1 MGGRQSKRSVD
12 ITTTPKKEG
21 TEDQQQP
28 LDGRLGHIEEGEG
41 ESKPAANGAPTV
53 SATDIQ
59 VRKSDHF
66 EDCGLMTSGQ
76 WPETWLIWQSG
87 HLVGWVFVTEFVW

>member
-12 ITTTPKKEG
+12 ITTSPKKEG
-21 TEDQQQP
+21 AEVQQQP

-41 ESKPAANGAPTV
+41 DHKAAANGAPTV

-66 EDCGLMTSGQ
+66 EAEL
-76 WPETWLIWQSG
+76 
-87 HLVGWVFVTEFVW
+87 

>member
-1 MGGRQSKRSVD
+1 VD

-41 ESKPAANGAPTV
+41 DPKLAVNGAPTV
-53 SATDIQ
+53 SATEIQ

-66 EDCGLMTSGQ
+66 EVGL
-76 WPETWLIWQSG
+76 
-87 HLVGWVFVTEFVW
+87 